1 MIIIVLCIVYW
12 VFPLAYGKEPTLL
25 MSRQLL
31 NTKKD
36 IHAHAACERLFGRT
50 GVNIFTQLKSISW
63 PSK

>member
-1 MIIIVLCIVYW
+1 
-12 VFPLAYGKEPTLL
+12 